1 MNWLLKKRE
10 GDLIE
15 WMDEG
20 SADRNKL
27 FQTYRFFSV
36 INRFFSGWRKL
47 YEEYLRPLASKDH
60 PLEILDIGFGGG
72 DIPQKIYNWALQ
84 DGISVNITGIE
95 TDPRALK
102 FVETRK
108 WPDDIKFEYLTT
120 HELISEGRTFD
131 VVISNHLIHH
141 LSRGE
146 LQQLLTDSE
155 KLSRKLILFNDLE
168 RNPLA
173 FISFSLFIGPFCPG
187 SYIAY
192 DGRISIRKSY
202 QKTELEAA
210 VPNDWTVKQ
219 MNPFRLLLIKEN
231 VPETKLT
238 ANNV

>member
-1 MNWLLKKRE
+1 MEKTLRR
-10 GDLIE
+10 I
-15 WMDEG
+15 
-20 SADRNKL
+20 S
-27 FQTYRFFSV
+27 
-36 INRFFSGWRKL
+36 
-47 YEEYLRPLASKDH
+47 RPLADDDR

-72 DIPQKIYNWALQ
+72 DIPLKIYNWAER
-84 DGISVNITGIE
+84 DGISVKITGIE

-102 FVETRK
+102 FVETRD
-108 WPDDIKFEYLTT
+108 WPDNIKFEYLTT
-120 HELISEGRTFD
+120 HEVISEGRTFD

-141 LSRGE
+141 LSEGE
-146 LQQLLTDSE
+146 LKQTLMDSK

-202 QKTELEAA
+202 QKTELEEV

-231 VPETKLT
+231 VTETKLT